1 MELRLPTQ
9 NTTHPR
15 GSLEQESEMLPTD
28 PPPRI
33 ARAIAWLLIVIFLA
47 ALAAAIFV
55 RLPETVRCRFVLVPR
70 GGADPIQSPYAA
82 VVAEVRVSE
91 GAEIPEDTELFILRS
106 DEIGKLNTELQTI
119 SEDLR
124 AKKEAA
130 IKLEAAF
137 SAQLEIKEGEIAQV
151 RREVQFREQHA
162 TTSRDLVNRLAKLQS
177 TGGISQVELI
187 KHQLELAESEKDLNV
202 SMKLLDQTL
211 LEKKRMETDRARQR
225 NDEATEAK
233 KLELRIDALKTRLGN
248 AAGERLTIRAPY
260 HAVVISLA
268 QRNAGTVVNAGQ
280 ELCQL
285 ARIDAIPIARL
296 SLSERGLPRLAIEQR
311 VRLFFDA
318 FPYQRYGTAM
328 GTLEW
333 ISPAAVSSAD
343 GQTFVARAALAQTWI
358 RAGGQQRQL
367 RPGMKGEARILV
379 GSRRLIEYAFE
390 PVRQLRENLR
400 P

>member
-1 MELRLPTQ
+1 
-9 NTTHPR
+9 
-15 GSLEQESEMLPTD
+15 MLPTD

-33 ARAIAWLLIVIFLA
+33 ARAIAWLLIVIFFA
-47 ALAAAIFV
+47 AIAAAIFV
-55 RLPETVRCRFVLVPR
+55 RMPETVRCRFVLVPR
-70 GGADPIQSPYAA
+70 DGADPIQSPYAA
-82 VVAEVRVSE
+82 VVAEVRVTE
-91 GAEIPEDTELFILRS
+91 GAEVPAGAELFILRS

-119 SEDLR
+119 SEDLH
-124 AKKEAA
+124 AKKESA

-137 SAQLEIKEGEIAQV
+137 AAQLEIKEGEIAQV

-162 TTSRDLVNRLAKLQS
+162 STSRDLVARLAKLQT
-177 TGGISQVELI
+177 TGGISAVELI

-225 NDEATEAK
+225 NDEATETK
-233 KLELRIDALKTRLGN
+233 KLELRIDALQTRLGS
-248 AAGERLTIRAPY
+248 ATGERLTIRAPY
-260 HAVVISLA
+260 NAVVLSLA
-268 QRNAGTVVNAGQ
+268 QRTAGNVINAGQ

-285 ARIDAIPIARL
+285 ARVDAVPLARL
-296 SLSERGLPRLAIEQR
+296 ALSERGLPKLAVEQP

-318 FPYQRYGTAM
+318 FPYQRYGTAQ

-333 ISPAAVSSAD
+333 ISPAAVSSAE
-343 GQTFVARAALAQTWI
+343 GQMFVARAALAHTWI
-358 RAGGQQRQL
+358 RVGAQQRQL
-367 RPGMKGEARILV
+367 RAGMKGEARIVV

-400 P
+400 R